1 MTGSNRSP
9 VLKALSMSLAI
20 LACITLS
27 TAYANYAERDDVKA
41 FIDMMVDKHDYDR
54 QLLTDWFRKAV
65 KQEET
70 IKSLDKP
77 AEALPWHRYRK
88 IFMTDKRIQG
98 GIRFWQEHKDT
109 LARAE
114 ATYGVPPEI
123 ITAIIGVETFY
134 GKYKGKF
141 PVFDTLTTIAFD
153 YPKRASFFKK
163 ELEQYLLLIREEDLD
178 AYTLKG
184 SYAGAL
190 GKPQFISSSY
200 RHYAVDFD
208 NDGKRDLLN
217 NTVDV
222 IGSVANYFKR
232 HKWKTGGA
240 ITVTA
245 SYRSSKPF
253 ADYAMK
259 PEHSVSELS
268 KHGLFPSQPVR
279 PSALATPIQLEQPD
293 HMEYWLGLH
302 NFYVI
307 TRYNHSNLYAM
318 AVYQLSQEIKQGMQQ
333 LAVK

>member
-1 MTGSNRSP
+1 MTTTYQAY
-9 VLKALSMSLAI
+9 KSLAFI
-20 LACITLS
+20 LFFLMLPAGS
-27 TAYANYAERDDVKA
+27 AFANYAERDEVKQ
-41 FIDMMVDKHDYDR
+41 FINMMVDKHDYDR
-54 QLLTDWFRKAV
+54 ELLTTWFRKVV

-70 IKSLDKP
+70 IRSLDKP
-77 AEALPWHRYRK
+77 AESMPWHRYRK
-88 IFMTDKRIQG
+88 IFMTDKRIDG
-98 GIRFWQEHKDT
+98 GIKFWQENLET
-109 LARAE
+109 LQRAE
-114 ATYGVPPEI
+114 KTYGVPPEI

-163 ELEQYLLLIREEDLD
+163 ELEQYLLLIREETLD

-208 NDGKRDLLN
+208 NDGKRDLLD

-222 IGSVANYFKR
+222 IGSVANYFKQ
-232 HKWKTGGA
+232 HDWKNGEPV
-240 ITVTA
+240 TVTA
-245 SYRSSKPF
+245 RYQSDKPF
-253 ADYAMK
+253 GKYSMK
-259 PEHSVSELS
+259 PEYRVSELS
-268 KHGLFPSQPVR
+268 QHGVFPTQPVR
-279 PSALATPIQLEQPD
+279 PSSLATPVQLEQPD
-293 HMEYWLGLH
+293 HMEYWLGLP

-318 AVYQLSQEIKQGMQQ
+318 AVYQLSQGIKQGMQQ
-333 LAVK
+333 LSAQ

>member
-1 MTGSNRSP
+1 MRSKHSVFKIIAATLFCIFISHGS
-9 VLKALSMSLAI
+9 
-20 LACITLS
+20 
-27 TAYANYAERDDVKA
+27 AYAGYEERDEVKT
-41 FIDMMVDKHDYDR
+41 FISMMVDKHSYDR
-54 QLLTDWFRKAV
+54 ETLTDWFRKAV

-77 AEALPWHRYRK
+77 AESMPWHRYRK
-88 IFMTDKRIQG
+88 IFMTEKRINQG
-98 GIRFWQEHKDT
+98 IEFWRENKET
-109 LARAE
+109 LERAE
-114 ATYGVPPEI
+114 ATYGVPPEM

-141 PVFDTLTTIAFD
+141 PVFDTLVTIAFD

-163 ELEQYLLLIREEDLD
+163 ELEQYLLLIREEALD
-178 AYTLKG
+178 AHTLKG

-208 NDGKRDLLN
+208 GDGKRDLLN
-217 NTVDV
+217 NTADA
-222 IGSVANYFKR
+222 IGSVANYFKQ
-232 HKWKTGGA
+232 HGWNNGDPVV
-240 ITVTA
+240 VTA
-245 SYRSSKPF
+245 SYKSNKKFSE
-253 ADYAMK
+253 YAMK

-268 KHGLFPSQPVR
+268 KHGIFPSQPVVT
-279 PSALATPIQLEQPD
+279 SSLASPIQLEQAD

-318 AVYQLSQEIKQGMQQ
+318 AAYQLSQSIKQGMN
-333 LAVK
+333 